1 MTEEQ
6 VKAGKSILDKI
17 DMLEGLHRDIDRLVK
32 RTTEQKEEEISIKL
46 NEQWIGTPSA
56 YVSKE
61 SFIKYLNSEKHD
73 VEARIQSL
81 RDELER
87 I

>member
-6 VKAGKSILDKI
+6 VKAGKSILDNI
-17 DMLEGLHRDIDRLVK
+17 NMLEGVHRDIDRLVE
-32 RTTEQKEEEISIKL
+32 RTTEKKEEISIKL

-56 YVSKE
+56 YVNKE
-61 SFIKYLNSEKHD
+61 SFIKYLNGEKHD
-73 VEARIQSL
+73 VEVRIQSL
-81 RDELER
+81 RDKLEK